1 MRRKI
6 AIVGAG
12 QAGMVLAF
20 GLLNEGYEVTVF
32 ERRPADEIERGP
44 IFSTAMVFD
53 RQLDVERKLGLQ
65 EWEGK
70 APVCNGM
77 HATLR
82 LPSNEIVLQIQGGL
96 DETCQGVDARLKA
109 STWLR
114 LFERQGGRVVHQA
127 IGRLQLEEMADAF
140 DLVVVSSGKGG
151 VGDVFERDAERS
163 LFEAPPRRL
172 GAVILKGVH
181 EWEEIPY
188 TALKFQYFIA
198 IGEFFAIPFYSHSG
212 PCRAVVFEA
221 PPGSPMDI
229 WGEVDNADAALATAL
244 RLLRDFSPQD
254 WPNYCNAKLVD
265 ERSWLRGAITP
276 TVRKAVG
283 RLRSGKAVMAMGD
296 MAVLNDPISGTGA
309 NDAVRQA
316 DRMTRA
322 ILERGDLPFTEDWM
336 REVFDGY
343 YHERGRH
350 TMDFTRQMTGPM
362 TEPFWKVLQGAAQ
375 SPGVA
380 HTFTNMFNDIKES
393 MGWMTDMNAA
403 EAVCA
408 AHADELR
415 NARFMTLAQAMARF
429 GPCQSTEE
437 TNAQAA

>member
-1 MRRKI
+1 MRKI

-20 GLLNEGYEVTVF
+20 DLMKEGYEVTVF
-32 ERRPADEIERGP
+32 EGRPADEIEKGSML
-44 IFSTAMVFD
+44 STAMVFD
-53 RQLDVERKLGLQ
+53 RQLDVERRLGLQ

-82 LPSNEIVLQIQGGL
+82 LPSGEIVLQIQGGL
-96 DETCQGVDARLKA
+96 DETCQGVDARLKT

-114 LFERQGGRVVHQA
+114 RFEREGGRVVHRA
-127 IGRLQLEEMADAF
+127 VTRALLEEMADAF

-151 VGDVFERDAERS
+151 LNEVFERDPERS
-163 LFEAPPRRL
+163 LFDSPPRRL
-172 GAVILKGVH
+172 GAVILRNVH

-188 TALKFQYFIA
+188 TTLKFQYFIS
-198 IGEFFAIPFYSHSG
+198 IGEFFAIPFYSHAG

-221 PPGSPMDI
+221 PAGSPMDV
-229 WGEVDNADAALATAL
+229 WGEVDSADKALATAL
-244 RLLRDFSPQD
+244 YLLREFSPQD
-254 WPNYCNAKLVD
+254 WPNYRDAELVD
-265 ERSWLRGAITP
+265 GRSWLKGAITP

-283 RLRSGKAVMAMGD
+283 RLRTGKAVMAMGD
-296 MAVLNDPISGTGA
+296 VAVLNDPISGTGA

-316 DRMTRA
+316 DRLGRA
-322 ILERGDLPFTEDWM
+322 IRERGDRPFSADWM

-343 YHERGRH
+343 YHERGKH
-350 TMDFTRQMTGPM
+350 TMDFTRLMTGPM
-362 TEPFWKVLQGAAQ
+362 TEPFWKILQGAAQ

-393 MGWMTDMNAA
+393 MGWMTDMDTAD
-403 EAVCA
+403 AVCA
-408 AHADELR
+408 AHAGELR
-415 NARFMTLAQAMARF
+415 EARFLTLAQAMARF
-429 GPCQSTEE
+429 GPCHQTDEA
-437 TNAQAA
+437 NAQAA